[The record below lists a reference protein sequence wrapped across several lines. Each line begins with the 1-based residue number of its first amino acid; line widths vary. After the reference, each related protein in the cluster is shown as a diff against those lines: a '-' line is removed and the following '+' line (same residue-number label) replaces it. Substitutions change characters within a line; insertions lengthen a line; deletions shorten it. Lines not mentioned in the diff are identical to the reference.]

1 MYVPI
6 SLFEQTILSRTFI
19 MLMHLPLYALPL
31 NDLFFIEKEF
41 VTRHDVIHR
50 TQTEPSTYF
59 QVEYDKNICIEASVL
74 LLLHLIK

>member
-31 NDLFFIEKEF
+31 NDLIFYRKRICN
-41 VTRHDVIHR
+41 
-50 TQTEPSTYF
+50 QT
-59 QVEYDKNICIEASVL
+59 
-74 LLLHLIK
+74 